1 MNALTL
7 AFNMILPSVIEAL
20 KRDDVPMP
28 QADAVRVAE
37 QVAAKVAP
45 VIVSQAN
52 QEPWYQ
58 SRVTWGALLSIAT
71 GIAALFGIVI
81 SPEDIELFIG
91 IAMAAGTVIGGA
103 ITLYGR
109 WKAKKPIGQ

>member
-7 AFNMILPSVIEAL
+7 AFNMILPSIFEAL
-20 KRDDVPMP
+20 KREDVPLP
-28 QADAVRVAE
+28 QTAILAE

-45 VIVSQAN
+45 VIVNQSN